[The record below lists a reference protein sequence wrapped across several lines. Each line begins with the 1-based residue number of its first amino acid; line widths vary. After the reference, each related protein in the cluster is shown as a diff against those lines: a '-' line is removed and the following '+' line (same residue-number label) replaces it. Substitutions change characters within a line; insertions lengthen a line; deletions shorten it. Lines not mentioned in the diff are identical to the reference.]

1 MSDAERAPSKQQP
14 SLTAAFASVTTLF
27 FAWGLITSLVDPLV
41 AAVKS
46 IFTLSNLEAQLSA
59 FAFFIAYGVFSIPA
73 AMLVARLKSVW
84 SVVLAICLM
93 IVACLIIMG
102 AANID
107 TYEGVLCGL
116 FVMASGI
123 TILQV
128 AANPLAAALGPP
140 EKSHFRLTF
149 SQAFNALGT
158 VVGPLVGAHL
168 LLDGIEVLEGEVLT
182 ETVRDGALGSID
194 FAFLI
199 ISFLLAAL
207 AIFIWFSRKKIKA
220 GDVSETGAMG
230 FAQTL
235 KEVRSSKWALLGG
248 AAIFL
253 YVGSEVAIGTQMA
266 LFLNDDAIWSM
277 SLQQAGYYVS
287 FYWFGAMVGR
297 FLGSALLL
305 RIRAPVL
312 MAAATACA
320 ALLCLFVLVVG
331 GVPAGYAALAIGLFN
346 SIMFPVIFSIT
357 LERSSAAQEA
367 TSAFLCMSIIGGAF
381 LPLMAGS
388 IADAAGYVMAF
399 IVPLAGYV
407 LLHVFA
413 QMAMRSTVVAADDH
427 DVAAIH

>member
-207 AIFIWFSRKKIKA
+207 AIFIWFSGRKSKLGMSVKQA
-220 GDVSETGAMG
+220 PWGLRKRSRKSVLQNGPCLVALRSFCMS
-230 FAQTL
+230 AQ
-235 KEVRSSKWALLGG
+235 KSRSVLRWRCS
-248 AAIFL
+248 
-253 YVGSEVAIGTQMA
+253 QM
-266 LFLNDDAIWSM
+266 M
-277 SLQQAGYYVS
+277 MP
-287 FYWFGAMVGR
+287 FGACR
-297 FLGSALLL
+297 FSRLDIMSA
-305 RIRAPVL
+305 
-312 MAAATACA
+312 
-320 ALLCLFVLVVG
+320 F
-331 GVPAGYAALAIGLFN
+331 IGLVPWLDAFW
-346 SIMFPVIFSIT
+346 
-357 LERSSAAQEA
+357 AQP
-367 TSAFLCMSIIGGAF
+367 CC
-381 LPLMAGS
+381 
-388 IADAAGYVMAF
+388 
-399 IVPLAGYV
+399 
-407 LLHVFA
+407 
-413 QMAMRSTVVAADDH
+413 
-427 DVAAIH
+427 